1 MGNTFYAR
9 FENLHMNFKVFGRQ
23 PLIEPAVLALRFTF
37 LCSLSVSRTQYL
49 KKKGLNLFYYFEI
62 CDFIH
67 LNIFNNVLAARAFLI
82 SFLFV
87 TIKSTY
93 NATFLYKIAQ

>member
-1 MGNTFYAR
+1 
-9 FENLHMNFKVFGRQ
+9 MN
-23 PLIEPAVLALRFTF
+23 
-37 LCSLSVSRTQYL
+37 
-49 KKKGLNLFYYFEI
+49 
-62 CDFIH
+62 
-67 LNIFNNVLAARAFLI
+67 LNIFNNVLAVQAFLM